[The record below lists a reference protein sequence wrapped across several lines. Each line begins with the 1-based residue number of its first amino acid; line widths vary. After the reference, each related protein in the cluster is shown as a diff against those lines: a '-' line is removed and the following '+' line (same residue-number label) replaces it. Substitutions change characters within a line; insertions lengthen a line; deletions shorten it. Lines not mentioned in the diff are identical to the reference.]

1 MEMEATVTQAPPPV
15 ERALIVGSGSIGVR
29 HRSVLEELGVD
40 VRTLSRRPGVGDFVD
55 VIEAVDSFVP
65 GYVVVATEPDDHVA
79 AVDRLAEAGFAG
91 RILVEKPFAE
101 RAVEDPS
108 DRFDWMGVGY
118 NLRFHPA
125 ALALRTAI
133 AGQRVLSVQG
143 RVGQYLPDWRPGR
156 DYRETVTAGPA
167 GGALLEL
174 SHELDLVAW
183 LVGPT
188 TVLRG
193 WTVRSGELDIRREDL
208 ALCVLGLPDG
218 GLASLEL
225 NCLDRQPTRRLMVAT
240 VERTLELDLMT
251 GLVTCGDQVLHDRR
265 VERNE
270 TFAAM
275 HRAAI
280 SDGQGVCSPSEAIT
294 VVRQIEQLRSGP
306 VTESAGGR
314 VGDVGSRTGA
324 DGRDGG

>member
-1 MEMEATVTQAPPPV
+1 
-15 ERALIVGSGSIGVR
+15 
-29 HRSVLEELGVD
+29 
-40 VRTLSRRPGVGDFVD
+40 
-55 VIEAVDSFVP
+55 
-65 GYVVVATEPDDHVA
+65 YVVVATEPDNHVA
-79 AVDRLAEAGFAG
+79 AIGQLAEAGYTG

-108 DRFDWMGVGY
+108 DRFEWVGVGY

-125 ALALRTAI
+125 VLALRA
-133 AGQRVLSVQG
+133 AVSGQRVLSVQG
-143 RVGQYLPDWRPGR
+143 RVGQYLPDWRPER
-156 DYRETVTAGPA
+156 NYRETVTAGQA
-167 GGALLEL
+167 GGALPEL

-193 WTVRSGELDIRREDL
+193 WTVRSGELDIQLEDL
-208 ALCVLGLPDG
+208 ALCVLGLPNG

-225 NCLDRQPTRRLMVAT
+225 NCLDRQPTRRLVVAT
-240 VERTLELDLMT
+240 VERTVELDLIT

-270 TFAAM
+270 TFTAM
-275 HRAAI
+275 HRAAM

-306 VTESAGGR
+306 VTEPAAGRTGS
-314 VGDVGSRTGA
+314 VGSWTGA
-324 DGRDGG
+324 YGRDGS

>member
-1 MEMEATVTQAPPPV
+1 MEATVTQAPPTV
-15 ERALIVGSGSIGVR
+15 ERALIIGSGSIGVR
-29 HRSVLEELGVD
+29 HRSVLESLGID
-40 VRTLSRRPGVGDFVD
+40 VRTLSRRQGVGDFVD
-55 VIEAVDSFVP
+55 IVKAVGSFVP
-65 GYVVVATEPDDHVA
+65 GYVVVATEPNNHVA
-79 AVDRLAEAGFAG
+79 AINQLAEAGFTG

-101 RAVEDPS
+101 RAAKDPS
-108 DRFDWMGVGY
+108 DWFEWVGVGY

-125 ALALRTAI
+125 VLALRA
-133 AGQRVLSVQG
+133 AVSGQRVLSVQG

-156 DYRETVTAGPA
+156 NYRETVTAGQA
-167 GGALLEL
+167 GGALPEL

-193 WTVRSGELDIRREDL
+193 WTVRSGEQDIQREDL

-225 NCLDRQPTRRLMVAT
+225 NCLDRQPTRRLVVAT
-240 VERTLELDLMT
+240 VERTVELDLIT

-270 TFAAM
+270 TFTAM
-275 HRAAI
+275 HRAAM

-294 VVRQIEQLRSGP
+294 VVRQIEQLRSGAVDEP
-306 VTESAGGR
+306 AAGRTGS
-314 VGDVGSRTGA
+314 VGSWTGA
-324 DGRDGG
+324 YGRDGG

>member
-1 MEMEATVTQAPPPV
+1 MDVTATQVQPPV
-15 ERALIVGSGSIGVR
+15 ERALIVGSGSIGIR
-29 HRSVLEELGVD
+29 HRSVLEGLGVD
-40 VRTLSRRPGVGDFVD
+40 VRMLSRRPGVGDFVD
-55 VIEAVDSFVP
+55 VVEAVGLFGP

-79 AVDRLAEAGFAG
+79 ALDRLAEAGFAG

-101 RAVEDPS
+101 RTVEDPS
-108 DRFDWMGVGY
+108 DRFDWVGVGY

-125 ALALRTAI
+125 VLALRTAI
-133 AGQRVLSVQG
+133 AGQRVMSVQG

-167 GGALLEL
+167 GGALPEL

-225 NCLDRQPTRRLMVAT
+225 NCLDRQPTRRLTIAT
-240 VERTLELDLMT
+240 VERTVELDLMR
-251 GLVTCGDQVLHDRR
+251 GLVTCGGQVLYDRR
-265 VERNE
+265 VGRNE

-294 VVRQIEQLRSGP
+294 VVQQIEQLRSGP
-306 VTESAGGR
+306 VTESTVGGA
-314 VGDVGSRTGA
+314 GDVGLWTGA

>member
-1 MEMEATVTQAPPPV
+1 MEATVTQAPPTV
-15 ERALIVGSGSIGVR
+15 ERALIIGSGSIGVR
-29 HRSVLEELGVD
+29 HRSVLERLGID

-55 VIEAVDSFVP
+55 IVKAVDSFVP
-65 GYVVVATEPDDHVA
+65 GYVVVATEPNNHVA
-79 AVDRLAEAGFAG
+79 AINQLTEAGFTG

-101 RAVEDPS
+101 GAAKDPS
-108 DRFDWMGVGY
+108 DRFEWVGVGY

-125 ALALRTAI
+125 VLALRA
-133 AGQRVLSVQG
+133 AVSGQRVLSVQG

-156 DYRETVTAGPA
+156 NYRETVTAGQA
-167 GGALLEL
+167 GGALPEL

-193 WTVRSGELDIRREDL
+193 WTVRSGELDIQREDL

-225 NCLDRQPTRRLMVAT
+225 NCLDRQPTRRLVVAT
-240 VERTLELDLMT
+240 VERTVELDLIT

-270 TFAAM
+270 TFTAM
-275 HRAAI
+275 HRAAM

-306 VTESAGGR
+306 VTEPAAGRTGS
-314 VGDVGSRTGA
+314 VGSWTGA
-324 DGRDGG
+324 YGRDGS

>member
-1 MEMEATVTQAPPPV
+1 MEATVTQAPPTV
-15 ERALIVGSGSIGVR
+15 ERALIIGSGSIGVR
-29 HRSVLEELGVD
+29 HRSVLESLGID
-40 VRTLSRRPGVGDFVD
+40 VRTLSRRQGVGDFVD
-55 VIEAVDSFVP
+55 IVKAVDSFVP
-65 GYVVVATEPDDHVA
+65 GYVVVATEPNNHVA
-79 AVDRLAEAGFAG
+79 AINQLAEAGFTG

-101 RAVEDPS
+101 RAAKDPS
-108 DRFDWMGVGY
+108 DWFEWVGVGY

-125 ALALRTAI
+125 VLALRA
-133 AGQRVLSVQG
+133 AVSGQRVLSVQG

-156 DYRETVTAGPA
+156 NYRETVTAGQA
-167 GGALLEL
+167 GGALPEL

-193 WTVRSGELDIRREDL
+193 WTVRSGELDIQREDL

-225 NCLDRQPTRRLMVAT
+225 NCLDRQPTRRLVVAT
-240 VERTLELDLMT
+240 VERTVELDLIT

-270 TFAAM
+270 TFTAM
-275 HRAAI
+275 HRAAM
-280 SDGQGVCSPSEAIT
+280 SDGQGVCSPREAIT
-294 VVRQIEQLRSGP
+294 VVRQIEQLRSGAVDEP
-306 VTESAGGR
+306 AAGRTGS
-314 VGDVGSRTGA
+314 VGSWTGA
-324 DGRDGG
+324 YGRDGG

>member
-1 MEMEATVTQAPPPV
+1 MEATVTQAPPTV
-15 ERALIVGSGSIGVR
+15 ERALIIGSGSIGVR
-29 HRSVLEELGVD
+29 HRSVLESLGID
-40 VRTLSRRPGVGDFVD
+40 VRTLSRRQGVGDFVD
-55 VIEAVDSFVP
+55 IVKAVDSFVP
-65 GYVVVATEPDDHVA
+65 GYVVVATEPNNHVA
-79 AVDRLAEAGFAG
+79 TINQLAEAGFTG

-101 RAVEDPS
+101 RAAKDPS
-108 DRFDWMGVGY
+108 DWFEWVGVGY

-125 ALALRTAI
+125 VLALRA
-133 AGQRVLSVQG
+133 AVSGQRVLSVQG

-156 DYRETVTAGPA
+156 NYRETVTAGQA
-167 GGALLEL
+167 GGALPEL

-193 WTVRSGELDIRREDL
+193 WTVRSGELDIQREDL

-225 NCLDRQPTRRLMVAT
+225 NCLDRQPTRRLVVAT
-240 VERTLELDLMT
+240 VERTVELDLIT

-270 TFAAM
+270 TFTAM
-275 HRAAI
+275 HRAAM

-294 VVRQIEQLRSGP
+294 VVRQIEQLRSGAVDEP
-306 VTESAGGR
+306 AAGRTGS
-314 VGDVGSRTGA
+314 VGSWTGA
-324 DGRDGG
+324 YGRDGG

>member
-1 MEMEATVTQAPPPV
+1 MEATVTQAPPTV
-15 ERALIVGSGSIGVR
+15 ERALIIGSGSIGVR
-29 HRSVLEELGVD
+29 HRSVLESLGID
-40 VRTLSRRPGVGDFVD
+40 VRTLSRRQGVGDFVD
-55 VIEAVDSFVP
+55 IVKAVGSFVP
-65 GYVVVATEPDDHVA
+65 GYVVVATEPNNHVA
-79 AVDRLAEAGFAG
+79 AINQLAEAGFTG

-101 RAVEDPS
+101 RAAKDPS
-108 DRFDWMGVGY
+108 DWFEWVGVGY

-125 ALALRTAI
+125 VLALRA
-133 AGQRVLSVQG
+133 AVSGQRVLSVQG

-156 DYRETVTAGPA
+156 NYRETVTAGQA
-167 GGALLEL
+167 GGALPEL

-193 WTVRSGELDIRREDL
+193 WTVRSGELDIQREDL

-225 NCLDRQPTRRLMVAT
+225 NCLDRQPTRRLVVAT
-240 VERTLELDLMT
+240 VERTVELDLIT

-270 TFAAM
+270 TFTAM
-275 HRAAI
+275 HRAAM

-294 VVRQIEQLRSGP
+294 VDRQIEQLRSGP
-306 VTESAGGR
+306 VTESSGGP
-314 VGDVGSRTGA
+314 VGDVGSQTGA
-324 DGRDGG
+324 DGRDGD

>member
-1 MEMEATVTQAPPPV
+1 MDVTVTKVQPPV

-29 HRSVLEELGVD
+29 HRSVLEGLGVD
-40 VRTLSRRPGVGDFVD
+40 VRMLSRRPGVGDFVD
-55 VIEAVDSFVP
+55 VVEAVGSFGP
-65 GYVVVATEPDDHVA
+65 GYAVVATEPDDHVGA
-79 AVDRLAEAGFAG
+79 LDRLAGAGFTG
-91 RILVEKPFAE
+91 RVLVEKPFAE
-101 RAVEDPS
+101 RTVEDPS
-108 DRFDWMGVGY
+108 DRFDWVGVGY

-125 ALALRTAI
+125 VLALRTAI

-167 GGALLEL
+167 GGVLPEL

-183 LVGPT
+183 MVGPT
-188 TVLRG
+188 IVLQG
-193 WTVRSGELDIRREDL
+193 WAVRSGELDIQREDL

-225 NCLDRQPTRRLMVAT
+225 NCLDRQPTRRLTIAT
-240 VERTLELDLMT
+240 EERTVELDLMR
-251 GLVTCGDQVLHDRR
+251 GLVTCGDQVLYDRH
-265 VERNE
+265 VGRNE

-275 HRAAI
+275 HRSAI
-280 SDGQGVCSPSEAIT
+280 SDGKGVCSPSEAIA
-294 VVRQIEQLRSGP
+294 VVQQIEQLRSGP
-306 VTESAGGR
+306 VTESTVSRAGDIGLWP
-314 VGDVGSRTGA
+314 GA

>member
-1 MEMEATVTQAPPPV
+1 MEATVTQAPPTV
-15 ERALIVGSGSIGVR
+15 ERALIIGSGSIGVR
-29 HRSVLEELGVD
+29 HRSVLESLGID
-40 VRTLSRRPGVGDFVD
+40 VRTLSRRQGVGDFVD
-55 VIEAVDSFVP
+55 IVKAVDSFVP
-65 GYVVVATEPDDHVA
+65 GYVVVATEPNNHVA
-79 AVDRLAEAGFAG
+79 AINQLAEAGFTG

-101 RAVEDPS
+101 RAAKDPS
-108 DRFDWMGVGY
+108 DWFEWVGVGY

-125 ALALRTAI
+125 VLALRA
-133 AGQRVLSVQG
+133 AVSGQRVLSVQG

-156 DYRETVTAGPA
+156 NYRETVTAGQA
-167 GGALLEL
+167 GGALPEL

-193 WTVRSGELDIRREDL
+193 WTVRSGELDIQREDL

-225 NCLDRQPTRRLMVAT
+225 NCLDRQPTRRLVVAT
-240 VERTLELDLMT
+240 VERTVELDLIT

-270 TFAAM
+270 TFTAM
-275 HRAAI
+275 HRAAM

-294 VVRQIEQLRSGP
+294 VVRQIEQLRSGAVDEP
-306 VTESAGGR
+306 AAGRTGS
-314 VGDVGSRTGA
+314 VGSWTGA
-324 DGRDGG
+324 YGRDGG